1 MLPVALAR
9 SVFDNTLSTGG
20 FVNGVM
26 ASCNHCNGAGT
37 HDVMFVSNI
46 FTRVQHRPCIFGSR
60 FKCIKQRAAPVTV
73 DFVIWH
79 CAHSMRNSLAGSI
92 KRSSVRLFVGLSVLP
107 SVCLSY
113 RSIAVAVR
121 RVCCWAPRGQEI
133 SIDSRRRHVTC
144 GQWHVDSRVDE
155 AEHRLVSHGYFRE
168 QSLLSLIALLIVGAN
183 VVVSNALYK
192 FDFLLCSSVSIAR
205 LDERCTLIW
214 SWRHC
219 YHTHTTAIVVH

>member
-1 MLPVALAR
+1 
-9 SVFDNTLSTGG
+9 
-20 FVNGVM
+20 
-26 ASCNHCNGAGT
+26 
-37 HDVMFVSNI
+37 
-46 FTRVQHRPCIFGSR
+46 
-60 FKCIKQRAAPVTV
+60 
-73 DFVIWH
+73 
-79 CAHSMRNSLAGSI
+79 MRNSRVYQTLERPSVC
-92 KRSSVRLFVGLSVLP
+92 RSVCPSVRLSVP
-107 SVCLSY
+107 SFDRRCG
-113 RSIAVAVR
+113 AVR

-205 LDERCTLIW
+205 LDERCTLI
-214 SWRHC
+214 
-219 YHTHTTAIVVH
+219 